1 MTSVTLALLKTS
13 VTLALLKFAAIGI
26 AAALGIVAALTK
38 TRDETT
44 GKVTRGGWTLVAFMI
59 ASGTIAAVTQ
69 AIEISN
75 SNEQQRA
82 DRLHRLQEYEALYD
96 LVHPLGELRVHINAT
111 YPMSMDPDGIG
122 DVWLKRV
129 SDALPPSS
137 RYVLLNEPDNM
148 LRPRGD
154 VNSERA
160 VFDLLVEPEID
171 IGINRS
177 AAKAFHDELLFR
189 TGKPRVSRICIHFDE
204 GKVDSQI
211 ETTALRIIDDRRIL
225 SWRDLYGAEVTVY
238 IPGFAPPGTEFTRVS
253 MTFMTGA
260 QFGQSIEIPLA
271 EPRKRPGDYK
281 VGYVSILTEAE
292 LGPEPALLP

>member
-1 MTSVTLALLKTS
+1 MTSVTLAF
-13 VTLALLKFAAIGI
+13 LKFAAIGI
-26 AAALGIVAALTK
+26 AATFGIVAALTK

-44 GKVTRGGWTLVAFMI
+44 GKITRGGWTLVVFMI

-69 AIEISN
+69 TIEISI

-96 LVHPLGELRVHINAT
+96 LIHPLGELRVHINAT
-111 YPMSMDPDGIG
+111 YPMSMEPDSFGGI
-122 DVWLKRV
+122 WLKRV
-129 SDALPPSS
+129 SDAWPSS
-137 RYVLLNEPDNM
+137 SHVLLNEPDNA
-148 LRPRGD
+148 LRPLAD
-154 VNSERA
+154 ANSERA
-160 VFDLLVEPEID
+160 AFELLVEPEFG

-177 AAKAFHDELLFR
+177 SANPFHDELFFR
-189 TGKPRVSRICIHFDE
+189 TGKPRVSRIYIHFDK

-211 ETTALRIIDDRRIL
+211 EATALRIIDQRRIL

-238 IPGFAPPGTEFTRVS
+238 VPGLAPPGSEFTRVV

-271 EPRKRPGDYK
+271 EPRIRPGDNK
-281 VGYVSILTEAE
+281 VGYVFTLTEAE

>member
-1 MTSVTLALLKTS
+1 MTSA

-44 GKVTRGGWTLVAFMI
+44 GKVTWGGWTLVVFMI

-69 AIEISN
+69 TIEIFI

-96 LVHPLGELRVHINAT
+96 LVHPLGELRVRINAT
-111 YPMSMDPDGIG
+111 YPMSMDPGG
-122 DVWLKRV
+122 FGGVWLKRV
-129 SDALPPSS
+129 SDAQPASS
-137 RYVLLNEPDNM
+137 RYVLLNEPDNV

-160 VFDLLVEPEID
+160 VFELLVEPEFD

-177 AAKAFHDELLFR
+177 AAKAFHDELLFQ
-189 TGKPRVSRICIHFDE
+189 TVQPRVSRIYIHFDE

-211 ETTALRIIDDRRIL
+211 VATTRRITDDRRIL
-225 SWRDLYGAEVTVY
+225 SWRDLYGAQVTVY
-238 IPGFAPPGTEFTRVS
+238 VPGFAPPGTEFTRVT
-253 MTFMTGA
+253 MTFMTDA
-260 QFGQSIEIPLA
+260 LFGQSIEIPLA
-271 EPRKRPGDYK
+271 EPQTRPGDYK
-281 VGYVSILTEAE
+281 KGYVFTLTEAE
-292 LGPEPALLP
+292 LGSAPDLLP

>member
-1 MTSVTLALLKTS
+1 MTSVTLALLKFT
-13 VTLALLKFAAIGI
+13 AIGI
-26 AAALGIVAALTK
+26 AAAFGIVAALTK

-44 GKVTRGGWTLVAFMI
+44 GKVTRGGWTLVFFMI

-69 AIEISN
+69 AIEISI

-82 DRLHRLQEYEALYD
+82 DRLHRLQEYETLYD

-111 YPMSMDPDGIG
+111 YPMSMDPDSIG

-137 RYVLLNEPDNM
+137 RHVLLNEPDNV

-160 VFDLLVEPEID
+160 VFELLVEPEFD

-189 TGKPRVSRICIHFDE
+189 TTGKPRISRIYIHFDE

-211 ETTALRIIDDRRIL
+211 EITALRLIDDRRIL

-253 MTFMTGA
+253 MTFMTDA
-260 QFGQSIEIPLA
+260 QFGQSIEVPLDK
-271 EPRKRPGDYK
+271 PRKRPGDYK

-292 LGPEPALLP
+292 LGPEPVLLP

>member
-1 MTSVTLALLKTS
+1 MTSAVTLAI
-13 VTLALLKFAAIGI
+13 LKFAAIGI

-44 GKVTRGGWTLVAFMI
+44 GRVTPGGWTLVVFMI

-69 AIEISN
+69 TIEISI
-75 SNEQQRA
+75 STAKQRE

-111 YPMSMDPDGIG
+111 YPMSMDRDGFG
-122 DVWLKRV
+122 GVWLERV
-129 SDALPPSS
+129 SKALPRAS
-137 RYVLLNEPDNM
+137 RYVVLNEPDNK

-160 VFDLLVEPEID
+160 VFELLVEPEFD

-177 AAKAFHDELLFR
+177 AAEPFHNELLFR
-189 TGKPRVSRICIHFDE
+189 TVKPQVSRIYVHFDT
-204 GKVDSQI
+204 GKVESQV
-211 ETTALRIIDDRRIL
+211 EATAVRISDNRQIL
-225 SWRDLYGAEVTVY
+225 SWRDLYGAQVTVY
-238 IPGFAPPGTEFTRVS
+238 VPGFAPPGTEFTRVT

-260 QFGQSIEIPLA
+260 RFGQSITIPLA
-271 EPRKRPGDYK
+271 EPRTRPGDYRE
-281 VGYVSILTEAE
+281 GYVFTLTEAE
-292 LGPEPALLP
+292 LGPEPDLLP